1 MRGTSFVMLRA
12 STSHSLYNLSRKWRN
27 LLYSSSAVRTYKS
40 ALSLSLPERRRSRR
54 SENCFYSD
62 SRARNKSSC
71 CVFAMGSGEENAAK
85 KAAAEGLADSGAPTI
100 FDKIISKEIP
110 AQIIY
115 EDEKCLAFRDINPQA
130 PVHFLVIP
138 KKVGI
143 YFSLKQFRHSPHSF
157 CFSSSSPS
165 LERRLDTT
173 SESS

>member
-1 MRGTSFVMLRA
+1 MGEREERERRRGCLRGTSFVMLRA

-115 EDEKCLAFRDINPQA
+115 EDEKCLAFKDINPQA
-130 PVHFLVIP
+130 PIHFLVIP
-138 KKVGI
+138 KTRLSML
-143 YFSLKQFRHSPHSF
+143 SLATENDKAMLGHVM
-157 CFSSSSPS
+157 
-165 LERRLDTT
+165 LIA
-173 SESS
+173 